1 MFSFLFIAIL
11 VVVSGAIAL
20 IGDRLGSNVGRKRR
34 SLLGLRPR
42 HTATLV
48 TIVTG
53 MLITMLTLGAILLLS
68 EQARLAL
75 FGVEKL
81 GKKLLYLNA
90 QISQRNTQLVLLRGK
105 LYKIS
110 TDYASKEK
118 VLKQQLSKATKEL
131 EHKNDELQKLER
143 AISMLKR
150 DYASTSV
157 KLSSAENEVAKL
169 NASKRSLLKEID
181 RLKTDVV
188 DVRAFARRMAI
199 VKERGQV
206 VFRADQ
212 VLTLGAIPDYYN
224 PTKCRAKL
232 LALID
237 EADKTAVRMGARGA
251 RDAVSALREKRLA
264 VGNGVYWSR
273 EQFEHAVRLLAEAK
287 RNSVVTVSSFTN
299 TTPGEPVLLSFHIM
313 ENKLIFRRG
322 EAIINARIDGSK
334 TQEAI
339 GEEIIKLLRRVR
351 ETALLKGVLPDPE
364 EGTVGSISAF
374 RILDTIRNI
383 KGYGKEVDFSVK
395 AAFDTWTSGPLMI
408 DFAVEHDI

>member
-1 MFSFLFIAIL
+1 VFSFLFIAIL

-81 GKKLLYLNA
+81 GKKLLYLNG
-90 QISQRNTQLVLLRGK
+90 QISQRNAQLVLLRGK

-118 VLKQQLSKATKEL
+118 ALKHQLGKATKEL

-157 KLSSAENEVAKL
+157 KLSSAENEVANL
-169 NASKRSLLKEID
+169 NTNKRSLLKEID

-212 VLTLGAIPDYYN
+212 
-224 PTKCRAKL
+224 RS
-232 LALID
+232 
-237 EADKTAVRMGARGA
+237 AV
-251 RDAVSALREKRLA
+251 
-264 VGNGVYWSR
+264 
-273 EQFEHAVRLLAEAK
+273 
-287 RNSVVTVSSFTN
+287 
-299 TTPGEPVLLSFHIM
+299 I
-313 ENKLIFRRG
+313 
-322 EAIINARIDGSK
+322 
-334 TQEAI
+334 
-339 GEEIIKLLRRVR
+339 
-351 ETALLKGVLPDPE
+351 
-364 EGTVGSISAF
+364 AF
-374 RILDTIRNI
+374 
-383 KGYGKEVDFSVK
+383 
-395 AAFDTWTSGPLMI
+395 
-408 DFAVEHDI
+408 

>member
-81 GKKLLYLNA
+81 GKKLLYLNG
-90 QISQRNTQLVLLRGK
+90 QISQRNAQLVLLRGK

-118 VLKQQLSKATKEL
+118 ALKHQLGKATKEL

-157 KLSSAENEVAKL
+157 KLSSAENEVANL
-169 NASKRSLLKEID
+169 NTNKRSLLKEID

-264 VGNGVYWSR
+264 AGNGVYWSR
-273 EQFEHAVRLLAEAK
+273 EQFELAVRLLAEAK

-322 EAIINARIDGSK
+322 EEIINARIDGNK

-339 GEEIIKLLRRVR
+339 GEEVIKLLRRVR

-364 EGTVGSISAF
+364 EGTVGSVSAF
-374 RILDTIRNI
+374 CILDTIRNI